1 MAMDCHFQ
9 ISIETHKYVRMKPNP
24 TFTPKDSFKE
34 IPFMPSE
41 SVDFSLIIT
50 GEPDSNDG
58 VCGVVEIF
66 D

>member
-1 MAMDCHFQ
+1 
-9 ISIETHKYVRMKPNP
+9 MKPNP